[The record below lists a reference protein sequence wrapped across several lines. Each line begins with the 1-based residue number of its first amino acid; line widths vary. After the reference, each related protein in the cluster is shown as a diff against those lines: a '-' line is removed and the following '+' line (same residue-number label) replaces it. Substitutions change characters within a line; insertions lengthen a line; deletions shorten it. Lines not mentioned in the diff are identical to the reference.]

1 MKYIFILCAFSYFV
15 PVLIHAETCKWKQ
28 NNPSNPLSCHVKTLY
43 KLYKQIRS
51 TDGKKNRQN
60 LRYRIMRPDW
70 YNHSFDNF
78 NKREN
83 NFETLNQNLVG
94 IYFKICFSW
103 KSIILYFWSLNLF
116 DFVNSRVTGLEIVYL
131 FKIKG

>member
-15 PVLIHAETCKWKQ
+15 PVLIHAETCMLKQ
-28 NNPSNPLSCHVKTLY
+28 DNPSLLCNVKKIY
-43 KLYKQIRS
+43 KRIRY

-83 NFETLNQNLVG
+83 DFETLNQNLVG